1 MKGNKM
7 NINEVK
13 EFKNG
18 SFTAV
23 EVYKATDNG
32 YYSSDFH
39 GDFIVELEDYTGK
52 EEVKKWTIMDEED
65 YNNSILANCSVEFE
79 EIYEKNDKILVIV
92 IEQKEK
98 LS

>member
-1 MKGNKM
+1 M

-23 EVYKATDNG
+23 EVYKARDNG

-52 EEVKKWTIMDEED
+52 EEVKNWTIMDEEY

-92 IEQKEK
+92 IE
-98 LS
+98 